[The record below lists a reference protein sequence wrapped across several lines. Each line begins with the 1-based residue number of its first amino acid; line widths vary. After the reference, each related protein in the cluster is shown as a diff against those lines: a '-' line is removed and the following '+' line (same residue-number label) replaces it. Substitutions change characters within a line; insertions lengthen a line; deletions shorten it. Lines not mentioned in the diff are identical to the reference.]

1 MSKQAN
7 DKNIVLIATMGSSPA
22 VLTETVWA
30 LAHAKKPIVP
40 DEIVVLSAR
49 NSVDKMRRELLE
61 GDIPVWEK
69 LLLALKRDK
78 INIEGKLIFGSM
90 SIHVIPD
97 ASKNEMWDLRS
108 AEDNLLAA
116 DFMMQEIRKYS
127 ESPDVE
133 IIASIAGG
141 RKTMKAWY
149 WKVEGQA
156 YDQQH

>member
-1 MSKQAN
+1 M
-7 DKNIVLIATMGSSPA
+7 DKKVVLIATMGSSPA

-30 LAHAKKPIVP
+30 LAHLKKPIVP
-40 DEIVVLSAR
+40 DEIVVLSAK
-49 NSVDKMRRELLE
+49 NSVDKMKCDLLE
-61 GDIPVWEK
+61 GSNPVWSS
-69 LLLALKRDK
+69 LLSALRKDK
-78 INIEGKLIFGSM
+78 ICIDGKLVFGSM

-108 AEDNLLAA
+108 AEENLLAA

-141 RKTMKAWY
+141 RKTMSALLLFLYVASW
-149 WKVEGQA
+149 A
-156 YDQQH
+156 